1 MILSL
6 WSQSRRLTYP
16 ITTNRSLLR
25 CFQPSLGQLSAS
37 ELPSQTPVPSG
48 YSTLL
53 SHSLTTWLLCIFLTQ
68 FALLDSCVS
77 LEVNSFIEK
86 ALGLRTSSVLK
97 LPWCLLG
104 SVELPP
110 PGSVYSFTPHVLPH
124 SGVALVIFLFCCI
137 CPCQSLMKYKM
148 FRTLKHPLPYC

>member
-97 LPWCLLG
+97 LPWRLHRQCGAPSPGFCLFIHSPCASPLWCCFG
-104 SVELPP
+104 DFPILLHMSLSVFNE
-110 PGSVYSFTPHVLPH
+110 
-124 SGVALVIFLFCCI
+124 I
-137 CPCQSLMKYKM
+137 
-148 FRTLKHPLPYC
+148 